1 MSDSLREAG
10 LANLRADIA
19 RRGWSQA
26 DLARACGLTPHMVS
40 LMMTGN
46 RNGSVASHARIA
58 EALGADPGRFFPRTQ
73 LELDRALRC
82 QGVAS

>member
-1 MSDSLREAG
+1 MPDSLREAG

-26 DLARACGLTPHMVS
+26 DLARACSLTPHAIS
-40 LMMTGN
+40 HLMTGY
-46 RNGSVASHARIA
+46 RNGETATHVKIA
-58 EALGADPGRFFPRTQ
+58 EALGADPGRYFPRTQ